1 MGEDECE
8 GYAEIITYDTTSNT
22 AFYVNAVD
30 SSVDMIS
37 LDNPHAPAHIQ
48 TIDVSSYGEPN
59 SIAISNGVVAM
70 AVANGSDD
78 MANGHILTYSTA
90 GVFLNAFEAGVL
102 PDMVTFTHSGDY
114 ILSANEGQPNDD
126 YDVDPEG
133 SMTVVEVATG
143 TVTQVDFTSF
153 NDQRAALIDAGVR
166 LYANPG
172 SSTVAQDLEPEYIA
186 VSTDDS
192 TAYIAFQENNAF
204 GIFDLED
211 MELDSIVALGTKD
224 YSEGC
229 YDLSDRD
236 GGVEFT
242 CGQPVSSMY
251 MPDAIA
257 LFNSGGNDYIVTANE
272 GDGREYEGEPGYT
285 DEDRGDDLTL
295 NATYWSERGYDAAA
309 QTELLLDENLGRL
322 KVSIADGDHDG
333 DGEHEEIVG
342 YGARSMTIWDA
353 NGELVFD
360 TGDQISHLTQTYG
373 EYINGYTASRNDDKG
388 AEPEGVTT
396 GSYDGTDYAF
406 LGLERAGGVMV
417 YDLTNPSRA
426 MFDQYITFPN
436 HVSPEGLT
444 FVDASDSPTNQP
456 LLLVA
461 NEVSGTIAIISP
473 VHQSVPSHA
482 PGDDQ
487 PCLASDTGAHLAV
500 DCGNQLNVMGDS
512 DVHWTLVGQYD
523 SGLGEGASEISAYD
537 AGSHRSFVV
546 NAVTGSID
554 ILDMSNP
561 TDPYLLHRLSI
572 TNGEPNSVDVHDG
585 LVAVAVAGVGE
596 EGSGMSKQDAGHVMF
611 FDTDGNMVSNVIAG
625 ALPDMVTF
633 TPDGNGVLVANEGEP
648 NDMYTIDPEGTLSYV
663 DLSGGD
669 ASTLTQSDV
678 TQINFNAFESQRAT
692 LATEGVRMFGPNA
705 NLSQDL
711 EPEYIAVSP
720 DGTHA
725 MVVLQENN
733 AFAKVD
739 LTTLTVTDIVAM
751 GMKDYSLGMYDFSDK
766 DDGANLAT
774 YANVYGMYM
783 PDALSTF
790 SVGGSSYYV
799 TANEGDARDYWFDAA
814 DEAACLAAG
823 GLEYD
828 DEDGCLA
835 YSEEVRLDDLDL
847 DDTVFPNEDDLLDKE
862 ALGRLKTTTA
872 NNCGDTDNDGDLDFI
887 CSYGTR
893 SFSIWDS
900 NGALVWDSG
909 DSISALMISQGEYIN
924 SYTEKRNDD
933 KGAEPEGV
941 VVGEMFGKTYAF
953 VGLERAG
960 GILVYDVSDPTAPVF
975 DQYIYLPDH
984 VSPEGLDFI
993 SAADSPNG
1001 AAMLVVAHEVSGT
1014 VAILQPFV

>member
-1 MGEDECE
+1 MDEDECE
-8 GYAEIITYDTTSNT
+8 GYAEIVTYDAASKT

-37 LDNPHAPAHIQ
+37 LEDPHAPSHIQ

-59 SIAISNGVVAM
+59 SIAISNGVVAI
-70 AVANGSDD
+70 AVANGADD
-78 MANGHILTYSTA
+78 MANGYILTYSTA
-90 GVFLNAFEAGVL
+90 GAFLNAYDAGVL

-133 SMTVVEVATG
+133 SITVVEVATG
-143 TVTQVDFTSF
+143 TVTQIDFTSF
-153 NDQRAALIDAGVR
+153 NDQRAALIEAGVR

-172 SSTVAQDLEPEYIA
+172 NSTVAQDLEPEYIV
-186 VSTDDS
+186 VSSDDS

-204 GIFDLED
+204 GIVDLED

-236 GGVEFT
+236 GGVVFT

-251 MPDAIA
+251 MPDAMA
-257 LFNSGGNDYIVTANE
+257 LFNSGGNDYILTANE
-272 GDGREYEGEPGYT
+272 GDGREYQGEPGYT
-285 DEDRGDDLTL
+285 DEARGDDLTL
-295 NATYWSERGYDAAA
+295 NTTYWAERGYDAAA
-309 QTELLLDENLGRL
+309 QAELLLDENLGRL
-322 KVSIADGDHDG
+322 KVSTADGDHDG
-333 DGEHEEIVG
+333 DGEYEEIVG
-342 YGARSMTIWDA
+342 YGARSMSIWDA

-373 EYINGYTASRNDDKG
+373 EYIYAYTASRNDDKG

-396 GSYDGTDYAF
+396 GSYGGTDYAF

-426 MFDQYITFPN
+426 MFDQYITFSN

-444 FVDASDSPTNQP
+444 FVAASHSPTNQP

-482 PGDDQ
+482 PGDDE
-487 PCLASDTGAHLAV
+487 PCLASDTGAHLAI
-500 DCGNQLNVMGDS
+500 DCGNQLNVMGDA

-554 ILDMSNP
+554 ILDMSTP
-561 TDPYLLHRLSI
+561 ADPYLVHRLSI
-572 TNGEPNSVDVHDG
+572 INGEPNSVDVHEG

-611 FDTDGNMVSNVIAG
+611 FDTDGNLLSTVIAG
-625 ALPDMVTF
+625 ALPDMLTF
-633 TPDGNGVLVANEGEP
+633 TPDGGGVLVANEGEP
-648 NDMYTIDPEGTLSYV
+648 NDDYTIDPEGTLTYV

-669 ASTLTQSDV
+669 AAAISQADV
-678 TQINFNAFESQRAT
+678 TQINFNAFESQLTT
-692 LATEGVRMFGPNA
+692 LTQNGVRIFGPNA
-705 NLSQDL
+705 NLSEDL
-711 EPEYIAVSP
+711 EPEYIAISP

-733 AFAKVD
+733 ALAKVD
-739 LTTLTVTDIVAM
+739 LSSLTVTSIVSM
-751 GMKDYSLGMYDFSDK
+751 GLKDYSLGMYDFSDR
-766 DDGANLAT
+766 DDGVNLRS
-774 YANVYGMYM
+774 YNNIYGMYL
-783 PDALSTF
+783 PDAIS
-790 SVGGSSYYV
+790 SYVAGGQTYYV
-799 TANEGDARDYWFDAA
+799 TANEGDARDY
-814 DEAACLAAG
+814 G
-823 GLEYD
+823 G
-828 DEDGCLA
+828 

-847 DDTVFPNEDDLLDKE
+847 DDTVFPNEVDLLQDE
-862 ALGRLKTTTA
+862 NLGRLKTTTT
-872 NNCGDTDNDGDLDFI
+872 CGDSDSDGDLDYI

-909 DSISALMISQGEYIN
+909 DTISALMISHGEYIN
-924 SYTEKRNDD
+924 GYTQDRNDD

-941 VVGEMFGKTYAF
+941 VVGEAFGKTYAF
-953 VGLERAG
+953 VGLERSG

-1014 VAILQPFV
+1014 VAVLQPFV

>member
-1 MGEDECE
+1 
-8 GYAEIITYDTTSNT
+8 
-22 AFYVNAVD
+22 
-30 SSVDMIS
+30 
-37 LDNPHAPAHIQ
+37 
-48 TIDVSSYGEPN
+48 
-59 SIAISNGVVAM
+59 
-70 AVANGSDD
+70 
-78 MANGHILTYSTA
+78 
-90 GVFLNAFEAGVL
+90 
-102 PDMVTFTHSGDY
+102 
-114 ILSANEGQPNDD
+114 
-126 YDVDPEG
+126 
-133 SMTVVEVATG
+133 
-143 TVTQVDFTSF
+143 
-153 NDQRAALIDAGVR
+153 
-166 LYANPG
+166 
-172 SSTVAQDLEPEYIA
+172 
-186 VSTDDS
+186 STDDS

-224 YSEGC
+224 YSQGC

-285 DEDRGDDLTL
+285 DEVRGNDLTL

-572 TNGEPNSVDVHDG
+572 TNGEPNSVDVHNG

-611 FDTDGNMVSNVIAG
+611 FDTDGNMVSTVIAG
-625 ALPDMVTF
+625 ALPDMLTF
-633 TPDGNGVLVANEGEP
+633 TPDGAGVLVANEGEP
-648 NDMYTIDPEGTLSYV
+648 NDDYTIDPEGTLTYV

-669 ASTLTQSDV
+669 AAALSQANV
-678 TQINFNAFESQRAT
+678 TQINFNAFESQLTT
-692 LATEGVRMFGPNA
+692 LTQSGVRIFGPNA
-705 NLSQDL
+705 NLSEDL
-711 EPEYIAVSP
+711 EPEYIAMSP

-739 LTTLTVTDIVAM
+739 LSSLSVTSIVSM
-751 GMKDYSLGMYDFSDK
+751 GMKDYSLGMYDFSDR
-766 DDGANLAT
+766 DDGVNLQS
-774 YANVYGMYM
+774 YNNIFGMPM
-783 PDALSTF
+783 PDAISSYT
-790 SVGGSSYYV
+790 VGGQTYYV
-799 TANEGDARDYWFDAA
+799 TANEGDARDY
-814 DEAACLAAG
+814 
-823 GLEYD
+823 
-828 DEDGCLA
+828 DG

-847 DDTVFPNEDDLLDKE
+847 DDTVFPNEADLLLDE
-862 ALGRLKTTTA
+862 NLGRLKTTTT
-872 NNCGDTDNDGDLDFI
+872 CGDTDGDGDLDFI

-909 DSISALMISQGEYIN
+909 DSISALMVSHGEYIN
-924 SYTEKRNDD
+924 GYTQSRNDD

-941 VVGEMFGKTYAF
+941 VVGEAFGKTYAF

-1014 VAILQPFV
+1014 VAILQPLV